1 MPRSPAG
8 TKYSQIDDGFRPS
21 TERYIFT
28 VTAGRSG
35 QASLTRLL
43 TAHVADC
50 YAAFEEPRAKVRLRG
65 YPGDL
70 ERRFRRRFIETHELL
85 GRGRVLAAYQSGDAA
100 YLDRI
105 VARRLKMIERLDVSI
120 YVDVSKYFARG
131 LHDAFA
137 RAVGDFGLIRL
148 VRDPVLNM
156 RSFLNRN
163 KSFRLDNS
171 APDAPNNEI
180 CLDPD
185 GFEPGEFYLWAWS
198 EMYLRFERLVETYKV
213 RRAVEIRTDEL
224 NDATRMAHHF
234 GALGLDHTPLTV
246 MPPENTNRMQGH
258 GETLVTQADIQTFK
272 RFMNRLPS
280 TAIDRIGYLRGY
292 DPPGVE
298 CAEPHVI
305 GSYGEQQ

>member
-1 MPRSPAG
+1 M
-8 TKYSQIDDGFRPS
+8 TQ
-21 TERYIFT
+21 RYIFT

-35 QASLTRLL
+35 QGSLTRLL
-43 TAHVADC
+43 MAHVADC
-50 YAAFEEPRAKVRLRG
+50 YAAFEEPQAKVRLRG
-65 YPGDL
+65 FPGDL
-70 ERRFRRRFIETHELL
+70 ERRFRRRFFETHELL

-105 VARRLKMIERLDVSI
+105 VARRLEMIEHLDVSI

-171 APDAPNNEI
+171 APDAPNNELP
-180 CLDPD
+180 LDPG
-185 GFEPGEFYLWAWS
+185 GFEPGEFYLWSWC

-213 RRAVEIRTDEL
+213 ERAVEIRTEEI
-224 NDATRMAHHF
+224 NDSGTMARHF
-234 GALGLDHTPLTV
+234 SALGLEHTPLTV
-246 MPPENTNRMQGH
+246 APPENTNRMLGH
-258 GETLVTQADIQTFK
+258 GETLITEADIRTFE
-272 RFMNRLPS
+272 RFMSRLPA
-280 TAIDRIGYLRGY
+280 TAIDRIGYLHGY
-292 DPPGVE
+292 DPDGVQLV
-298 CAEPHVI
+298 EPLGI
-305 GSYGEQQ
+305 GLNRGQQ

>member
-1 MPRSPAG
+1 M
-8 TKYSQIDDGFRPS
+8 TQ
-21 TERYIFT
+21 RYIFT

-35 QASLTRLL
+35 QGSLTRLL
-43 TAHVADC
+43 MAHVADC
-50 YAAFEEPRAKVRLRG
+50 YAAFEEPQAKVRLRG
-65 YPGDL
+65 FPGDL
-70 ERRFRRRFIETHELL
+70 ERRFRRRFFETHELL

-105 VARRLKMIERLDVSI
+105 VARRLEMIEHLDVSI

-171 APDAPNNEI
+171 APDAPNNELR
-180 CLDPD
+180 LDPD
-185 GFEPGEFYLWAWS
+185 GFKPGEFYLWAWS

-224 NDATRMAHHF
+224 NDAGTMARHF
-234 GALGLDHTPLTV
+234 RALGLEHTPLTAV
-246 MPPENTNRMQGH
+246 PPENTNRMQGH
-258 GETLVTQADIQTFK
+258 GETLVTQADIRTFEC
-272 RFMNRLPS
+272 FLNRLPS
-280 TAIDRIGYLRGY
+280 SVIDRIGYLHGY
-292 DPPGVE
+292 DPAGVRL
-298 CAEPHVI
+298 AEPHGI
-305 GSYGEQQ
+305 GSYGGQQ